1 MLAVHSASMPH
12 DGPAWLYEFHPYG
25 LFHWV
30 TGLVCLVA
38 ILAWIALGRW
48 LLALDKRDDG
58 RREYWFRATLSI
70 AMLLVQAFATAW
82 RFLPGQYDL
91 NESWP
96 VHLCRLVAWVAPIA
110 LWTHWRRPRALLYFW
125 GIGLSTQAFF
135 TPMWGFGL
143 ASVEFWLYWGGHT
156 FIVGA
161 ALYEVF
167 VHGYGPRFRDWGF
180 AALWGLIYAGVTVA
194 LNLQLGTNYSYLGR
208 GDYDARSVVDFLG
221 PWPQRAWIMAGL
233 AEGGMLVLYWLSL
246 GVRTLK
252 GRRTKRLANESGVPG
267 TVAA

>member
-1 MLAVHSASMPH
+1 MPEQ
-12 DGPAWLYEFHPYG
+12 GPDWLYEFRPYG

-30 TGLVCLVA
+30 TGLVCLAVM
-38 ILAWIALGRW
+38 LGWIGLGRW
-48 LLALDKRDDG
+48 LVALDKRDDG
-58 RREYWFRATLSI
+58 SREQRFRALL
-70 AMLLVQAFATAW
+70 AVGMLIMQAFATVW
-82 RFLPGQYDL
+82 RFLPGQYDV

-96 VHLCRLVAWVAPIA
+96 VHLCRLVAWIAPIA

-125 GIGLSTQAFF
+125 GLGLSTQAFF

-161 ALYEVF
+161 GLYEVF

-180 AALWGLIYAGVTVA
+180 AALWGLIYAAATVG
-194 LNLQLGTNYSYLGR
+194 LNLWLGTNYSYLGK
-208 GDYDARSVVDFLG
+208 GAYDARSVVDFLG

-233 AEGGMLVLYWLSL
+233 AQGGFLVLYWLSL

-252 GRRTKRLANESGVPG
+252 RRRAKSPAHASSVSSP
-267 TVAA
+267 AAA